1 MKYFISH
8 LISGLHK
15 NYSHFKTRLQ
25 VRQNLDILKLDGMIN
40 SKIFLQQNTSIV
52 RVMHLQKVF
61 EFNLIWFI
69 KVS

>member
-8 LISGLHK
+8 LISGLQK

-40 SKIFLQQNTSIV
+40 SKIFLQQTKYFYSQSNASPES
-52 RVMHLQKVF
+52 F
-61 EFNLIWFI
+61 
-69 KVS
+69 